1 MIPPQPPVFGSS
13 STSPLNLR
21 PPKRLGHLG
30 LIAGILQS
38 AKVLD
43 LIDTVC
49 GVDPRMKVSHGE
61 CVQFLLLGVFAGEH
75 GLWRLAERLDPYDL
89 ATLTGDAGISLTEF
103 HDVRLGRMLDAIW
116 DAGPERLLS
125 AIALRIVEWSK
136 LELGTL
142 HFDTTSLSFY
152 GAYEEDMDDTW
163 APELEGVLDPR
174 QVPARDPRGED
185 TRDGD
190 GRDAPVVTYGYAK
203 NRRHDLKQILFGMV
217 VAGDGGV
224 PLYGRALDGNASDIT
239 AAAEFLDH
247 LRRQIP
253 DPRGQV
259 FVADS
264 KGWAPPALECVRQH
278 QLRLLSRL
286 PRSTRLA
293 GETVAR
299 LDLDY
304 ASCLLKHYHKDRK
317 RWSWVAYA
325 GFDEVYSFT
334 IDEPVLDQQGK
345 PQTGEDGQPLMH
357 TCRHT
362 LPVRVVACYS
372 SELYRQKA
380 ETLGA
385 ITKREEVRSARLI
398 RRLGQR
404 LFACAAD
411 AQAEIDALVAKQP
424 FITLTLAGTVTRR
437 EIHNRRSRR
446 GRPAK
451 GETPPSPDIRYTIAL
466 TVTPAS
472 PTENAS
478 RLQREATYV
487 LIRNRIDGWEI
498 TDEQMVA
505 TYSKQWRVEHAFS
518 WLKSGAAINPM
529 FVQTPRRIQALCF
542 LYTLALMIHA
552 LVQRNLRRYLKQH
565 GLKLPY
571 HRNKPSQN
579 ITARFTYELFRNVTS
594 QIVEFNGQ
602 TNKHIH
608 GLDQWT
614 SIAIAGVG
622 GSTATYQPVME
633 QAR

>member
-1 MIPPQPPVFGSS
+1 
-13 STSPLNLR
+13 
-21 PPKRLGHLG
+21 
-30 LIAGILQS
+30 
-38 AKVLD
+38 
-43 LIDTVC
+43 
-49 GVDPRMKVSHGE
+49 
-61 CVQFLLLGVFAGEH
+61 
-75 GLWRLAERLDPYDL
+75 
-89 ATLTGDAGISLTEF
+89 
-103 HDVRLGRMLDAIW
+103 
-116 DAGPERLLS
+116 
-125 AIALRIVEWSK
+125 
-136 LELGTL
+136 
-142 HFDTTSLSFY
+142 
-152 GAYEEDMDDTW
+152 
-163 APELEGVLDPR
+163 
-174 QVPARDPRGED
+174 
-185 TRDGD
+185 
-190 GRDAPVVTYGYAK
+190 
-203 NRRHDLKQILFGMV
+203 
-217 VAGDGGV
+217 
-224 PLYGRALDGNASDIT
+224 LYGRALDGNASDIT

-247 LRRQIP
+247 LHRQIP

-325 GFDEVYSFT
+325 GFDEVYCFT
-334 IDEPVLDQQGK
+334 IDEPILDQQGK
-345 PQTGEDGQPLMH
+345 PQTGEDGQPLMR

-404 LFACAAD
+404 LFACTAD

-451 GETPPSPDIRYTIAL
+451 GEVPPSPDIRYTIAL

-478 RLQREATYV
+478 RLRREATYV

-498 TDEQMVA
+498 TDEQMAA

-579 ITARFTYELFRNVTS
+579 ITARFTYELFRNVTT

-614 SIAIAGVG
+614 KTAIAGVG
-622 GSTATYQPVME
+622 GSAATYQPVME
-633 QAR
+633 KAR